1 MPIYRPDT
9 RTDRVRTP
17 NTFANIIVLTVIY
30 FTFRLAFDLIWP
42 STERSADMTH
52 FMVSGIGWS
61 FLSAI
66 VTVLYAK
73 LQLRQY
79 ELWLEDDAVRVKAKW
94 FDRSVRKGEIRTM
107 VERRD
112 GLLISS
118 RGRVGLFF
126 CGGVLISRMLPEY
139 DELQDMVESWKAPG
153 VGARN

>member
-17 NTFANIIVLTVIY
+17 NAPANIIVLTAIY

-42 STERSADMTH
+42 SSDRNTNMNH
-52 FMVSGIGWS
+52 FMVSAIGWS
-61 FLSAI
+61 FLSAVI
-66 VTVLYAK
+66 TVLYAK

-79 ELWLEDDAVRVKAKW
+79 ELWLEDDRVRVRSKW
-94 FDRSVRKGEIRTM
+94 FDRSVRKGEIRTTI
-107 VERRD
+107 ERRD

-118 RGRVGLFF
+118 RGRIGMFF

-139 DELQDMVESWKAPG
+139 DQLQDMIESWKAPG
-153 VGARN
+153 MNVRS

>member
-42 STERSADMTH
+42 SSDQSTNMNR
-52 FMVSGIGWS
+52 FLVSGIGWS

-66 VTVLYAK
+66 ITVLYAK

-79 ELWLEDDAVRVKAKW
+79 ELWLEDDTVRVRSKW
-94 FDRSVRKGEIRTM
+94 FDRSVRKGEIRTAI
-107 VERRD
+107 ERRD
-112 GLLISS
+112 GLLVSS
-118 RGRVGLFF
+118 RGRVGMFF
-126 CGGVLISRMLPEY
+126 CGGLLISRMLPEY
-139 DELQDMVESWKAPG
+139 DQIQNQIESWMAPG
-153 VGARN
+153 ALRG

>member
-17 NTFANIIVLTVIY
+17 NTLANVIVLTAIY

-42 STERSADMTH
+42 SSDHSTNMNR

-66 VTVLYAK
+66 ITVLYAK

-79 ELWLEDDAVRVKAKW
+79 ELCLEDDRVRVRSKW
-94 FDRSVRKGEIRTM
+94 FDRSVRKGEIRTAI
-107 VERRD
+107 ERRD
-112 GLLISS
+112 GLLVSS
-118 RGRVGLFF
+118 RGRVGMFF
-126 CGGVLISRMLPEY
+126 CGGLLISRMLPEY
-139 DELQDMVESWKAPG
+139 DQIQDQIESWMAPG
-153 VGARN
+153 ALRG

>member
-9 RTDRVRTP
+9 QTARVRSP

-30 FTFRLAFDLIWP
+30 FTFRLTFDLIWP
-42 STERSADMTH
+42 SHDRSTNMTY

-61 FLSAI
+61 FVSAL

-94 FDRSVRKGEIRTM
+94 FDRSVRKGEIRTAI
-107 VERRD
+107 ERRD

-139 DELQDMVESWKAPG
+139 DELQDVIESWKAPRIN
-153 VGARN
+153 AQN

>member
-42 STERSADMTH
+42 SSDHSTNMNR
-52 FMVSGIGWS
+52 FMASSIGWS
-61 FLSAI
+61 FLCAI
-66 VTVLYAK
+66 ITVLYAK

-79 ELWLEDDAVRVKAKW
+79 ELWLEDDAVRVRSKW

-107 VERRD
+107 IERRD
-112 GLLISS
+112 GLLVSS
-118 RGRVGLFF
+118 RGRVGMFF
-126 CGGVLISRMLPEY
+126 CGGLLISRMLPEY
-139 DELQDMVESWKAPG
+139 DQLQNMIESWRAPEMNAG
-153 VGARN
+153 S